1 MKGTGRSAM
10 GDGALEVILSRR
22 SIRKYTDRAIE
33 EGSLELL
40 LRAAMSAPSAHD
52 QRPWE
57 FVILDDRETLRAIT
71 LFHPYSR

>member
-1 MKGTGRSAM
+1 M

-22 SIRKYTDRAIE
+22 SIRKYTDRAVE

-52 QRPWE
+52 QRPW
-57 FVILDDRETLRAIT
+57 
-71 LFHPYSR
+71 